1 MKNVILLETHEE
13 IMNAYMHAD
22 LPELGLYVPAPA
34 NTPNETEAEK
44 EVKSEIGSIYD
55 GDICCGINE
64 EDKQLFVYK
73 FDADEELTWDKG
85 KQFCEELAKK
95 TGKAYRMPTL
105 KELMLM
111 SIHKDKLN
119 EGLKKSGGEPL
130 KDDCYWSST
139 EYVSNYS
146 WRLDVNNGVYTIDSK
161 NGNYYVRP
169 VLAF

>member
-22 LPELGLYVPAPA
+22 LPKLGLYVPAPA

-55 GDICCGINE
+55 GDICCGINDE
-64 EDKQLFVYK
+64 GKQLFVYK
-73 FDADEELTWDKG
+73 SDADEELTWDNG
-85 KQFCEELAKK
+85 KKFCEELAKK

-111 SIHKDKLN
+111 FIHKDKLN
-119 EGLKKSGGEPL
+119 EGLKKAGGEPL

-139 EYVSNYS
+139 ENDSNNSWELYVSNGDNYYYS
-146 WRLDVNNGVYTIDSK
+146 KI
-161 NGNYYVRP
+161 GNYYVRP